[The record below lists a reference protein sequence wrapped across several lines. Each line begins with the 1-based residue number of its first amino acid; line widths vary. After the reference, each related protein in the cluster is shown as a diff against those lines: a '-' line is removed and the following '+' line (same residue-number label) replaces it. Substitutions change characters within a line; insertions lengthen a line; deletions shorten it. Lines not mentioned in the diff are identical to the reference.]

1 MDDKI
6 IKFKNRVEI
15 KTLLIVCLI
24 IFIPLFILLISEL
37 FKRGFNELWPFVFMF
52 SIILLI
58 FVLVLFV
65 INRFCITFDYKKS
78 EIMYTAYFRKT
89 KVYKFK
95 DVKIYYCKGKTTL
108 PNDYVFNFI
117 NNNKV
122 IFKIS
127 SIDFEFQ
134 TKEKVDLLKEFFDR
148 NQKYFY
154 ELEKNLKI
162 PNGKLFIITYEL
174 DEDIAVVYLPKAIT
188 IDLGYI
194 KSDQKFYLTV
204 YKDGDWNNQLEVLE
218 TDDIEEIKGIFQK
231 LIDKYSL

>member
-15 KTLLIVCLI
+15 KILLIVCFI
-24 IFIPLFILLISEL
+24 IFIPLFILLISEII
-37 FKRGFNELWPFVFMF
+37 KRGFNELWPFFLMF

-58 FVLVLFV
+58 FVFVLFV

-78 EIMYTAYFRKT
+78 EIMYTPYFKKT

-117 NNNKV
+117 NNNKI

-134 TKEKVDLLKEFFDR
+134 TKEKVDLLKEI
-148 NQKYFY
+148 
-154 ELEKNLKI
+154 LKKW
-162 PNGKLFIITYEL
+162 GKL
-174 DEDIAVVYLPKAIT
+174 
-188 IDLGYI
+188 
-194 KSDQKFYLTV
+194 
-204 YKDGDWNNQLEVLE
+204 
-218 TDDIEEIKGIFQK
+218 
-231 LIDKYSL
+231 

>member
-6 IKFKNRVEI
+6 IKLKNRVEI
-15 KTLLIVCLI
+15 KILLIVCFI
-24 IFIPLFILLISEL
+24 IFIPLFILLISEII
-37 FKRGFNELWPFVFMF
+37 KRGFNELWPFVFMF

-58 FVLVLFV
+58 FVFVLFV

-78 EIMYTAYFRKT
+78 EIMYTPYFRKT
-89 KVYKFK
+89 KVYKFN

-108 PNDYVFNFI
+108 SNDYVFNFI

-127 SIDFEFQ
+127 SIDFEFK
-134 TKEKVDLLKEFFDR
+134 TKEKVDLLKEFFDG
-148 NQKYFY
+148 NQKHFY
-154 ELEKNLKI
+154 ELEKTLKI
-162 PNGKLFIITYEL
+162 SNGKLFIITYEL

-218 TDDIEEIKGIFQK
+218 TDDIEEIKGILQK

>member
-15 KTLLIVCLI
+15 KILLIVCFI
-24 IFIPLFILLISEL
+24 IFIPLFILLISEII
-37 FKRGFNELWPFVFMF
+37 KRGFNELWPFVFMF

-58 FVLVLFV
+58 FVFVLFV
-65 INRFCITFDYKKS
+65 INRFRITFDYKKS
-78 EIMYTAYFRKT
+78 EIMYTPYFRKT

-134 TKEKVDLLKEFFDR
+134 TKEKVDLLKEFFDG

-154 ELEKNLKI
+154 ELEKTLKI

-218 TDDIEEIKGIFQK
+218 TDDIEEIKGILQK

>member
-1 MDDKI
+1 MI
-6 IKFKNRVEI
+6 MF
-15 KTLLIVCLI
+15 L
-24 IFIPLFILLISEL
+24 ILLITIKL
-37 FKRGFNELWPFVFMF
+37 YLR
-52 SIILLI
+52 
-58 FVLVLFV
+58 
-65 INRFCITFDYKKS
+65 YK
-78 EIMYTAYFRKT
+78 IDRWYL
-89 KVYKFK
+89 
-95 DVKIYYCKGKTTL
+95 KI
-108 PNDYVFNFI
+108 
-117 NNNKV
+117 

-134 TKEKVDLLKEFFDR
+134 TKEKVDLLKEFFDG

-154 ELEKNLKI
+154 ELEKTLKI

-218 TDDIEEIKGIFQK
+218 TDDIEEIKGILQK

>member
-1 MDDKI
+1 
-6 IKFKNRVEI
+6 
-15 KTLLIVCLI
+15 
-24 IFIPLFILLISEL
+24 
-37 FKRGFNELWPFVFMF
+37 
-52 SIILLI
+52 
-58 FVLVLFV
+58 
-65 INRFCITFDYKKS
+65 
-78 EIMYTAYFRKT
+78 MYTPYFRKT

-134 TKEKVDLLKEFFDR
+134 TKEKVDLLKEFFDG

-154 ELEKNLKI
+154 ELEKTLKI

-218 TDDIEEIKGIFQK
+218 TDDIEEIKGILQK
-231 LIDKYSL
+231 LIDKYSLQKVMNYLDEE